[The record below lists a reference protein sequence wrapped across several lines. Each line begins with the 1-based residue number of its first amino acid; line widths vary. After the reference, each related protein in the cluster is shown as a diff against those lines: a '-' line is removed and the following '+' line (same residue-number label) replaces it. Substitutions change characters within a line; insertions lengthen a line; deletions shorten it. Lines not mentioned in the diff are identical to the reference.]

1 MLGYCCL
8 CGNRLIAFR
17 SSVDWEGRKSH
28 KKCYNR
34 LQLLRSGYDII
45 PDRKIRNFPSREP
58 LRRFP
63 DDLKGIFKK
72 ELKFNKYD
80 TYSGLKIA

>member
-45 PDRKIRNFPSREP
+45 PD
-58 LRRFP
+58 
-63 DDLKGIFKK
+63 DLKGIFKK
-72 ELKFNKYD
+72 ELEFNKYD